1 MSTLNVSNITD
12 GTTTVGTE
20 YVVNG
25 SAKAWVNFNGT
36 GTVAIQDSLNV
47 SSLTDYNT
55 GHYRLTF
62 ASSMGSSYY
71 SATALSNHYGGVTTN
86 TTVSTTDW
94 LATSLD
100 LLLMYDNN
108 AGGASFDAN
117 PVSGS
122 VTGDLA

>member
-1 MSTLNVSNITD
+1 MSEIRATTISDAAGTGPITLTKQSA
-12 GTTTVGTE
+12 
-20 YVVNG
+20 
-25 SAKAWVNFNGT
+25 AKAWVNFNGT

-47 SSLTDYNT
+47 SSVTDSNT

-100 LLLMYDNN
+100 LLLLYDNN
-108 AGGASFDAN
+108 AGGAAFDAN